1 METTVGVVDVKSS
14 PVHFYVQRTSPY
26 NRAGTIIPYNILR
39 LNVGG
44 GMNIISGN
52 FTAPKSGIY
61 FFLFSGVK
69 SSPNTAL
76 SIDLYQNSTPI
87 ARAEGTN
94 VSGSLVLT
102 LSSTLSLTSGDQIS
116 LRLLN
121 GELLDNNI
129 LYTNFNGMLL
139 QEEM

>member
-1 METTVGVVDVKSS
+1 
-14 PVHFYVQRTSPY
+14 
-26 NRAGTIIPYNILR
+26 
-39 LNVGG
+39 
-44 GMNIISGN
+44 MNQE
-52 FTAPKSGIY
+52 FP
-61 FFLFSGVK
+61 FFKFSGVK

-76 SIDLYQNSTPI
+76 SIELYQNSTPI
-87 ARAEGTN
+87 ASAEGTN